1 MYGYVRALDWFKW
14 ILCILSLA
22 GCKVILASS
31 RPRPNIC
38 SRVVWSYS
46 EICQKEEGKSKADWC
61 FNHPEKRQRQYCRIW
76 FAIPGWNGQL
86 SERRRKTA
94 RCDVKRK
101 LYLLIS
107 PSLVHL
113 SRQGR
118 CRNWDCLPFFIFK
131 SHQRSVWR
139 AFCCLPYCPV
149 RYLVSQLACTWTH
162 PAAPRWAW
170 RVLEWSTIARRPGIL
185 QEIAHRW
192 WNMMKWPAN
201 GWLMGS

>member
-22 GCKVILASS
+22 GCKVIPASS

-118 CRNWDCLPFFIFK
+118 CRKWDCLPFFHLQISSKVGLEGFL
-131 SHQRSVWR
+131 
-139 AFCCLPYCPV
+139 LPPLLPSEISC
-149 RYLVSQLACTWTH
+149 VSARMHMNSPSSTEMSMAGTWMIHHCQKAGNPARNCT
-162 PAAPRWAW
+162 
-170 RVLEWSTIARRPGIL
+170 
-185 QEIAHRW
+185 
-192 WNMMKWPAN
+192 
-201 GWLMGS
+201 